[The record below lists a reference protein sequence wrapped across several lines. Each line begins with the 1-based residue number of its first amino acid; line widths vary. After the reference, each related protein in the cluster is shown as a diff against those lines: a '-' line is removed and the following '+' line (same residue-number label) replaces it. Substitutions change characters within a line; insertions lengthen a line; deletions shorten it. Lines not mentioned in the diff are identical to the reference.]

1 MAFSAT
7 VRCDCQASTAG
18 PTSEERPRHLPP
30 GAKLSDAAAAS
41 LPSRDRTFT
50 VGNVVDAV
58 QVPVASLVKHV
69 LPLGS
74 HYFDGIRSKEDFA
87 GGPRNNE
94 RKHFG
99 LEGLLRVFPSQ

>member
-1 MAFSAT
+1 M
-7 VRCDCQASTAG
+7 
-18 PTSEERPRHLPP
+18 
-30 GAKLSDAAAAS
+30 
-41 LPSRDRTFT
+41 
-50 VGNVVDAV
+50 GNVVDAV
-58 QVPVASLVKHV
+58 QVLVASLVKHV

-99 LEGLLRVFPSQ
+99 LEGLLRVFPSQLKVTISGKFQLHKGKGKTQSG